1 MMTQAFYTGI
11 SGLQAHQTAID
22 VVADNLANTS
32 TPGYRGYTGEF
43 ASLFEQSVAT
53 PGNSPI
59 DNTIGV
65 GTRIDAT
72 VMNLN
77 QGSLLLSDRN
87 TDMAIDGDGWFGIEG
102 NNDIFYTRAGN
113 FTFDANN
120 DLVTADDAFFVLGTQ
135 GNNIENG
142 VLTRKI
148 TDLPLGDVASQEKL
162 RFPKT
167 LTYPPVPTSE
177 ASFSGNIG
185 TGDVVTVISASAV
198 DAQNNKN
205 QIKLTFTKS
214 AVQNALGT
222 RWDIQGVT
230 QSLDG
235 NTIYDTQTGIVEF
248 NERGAIASNT
258 LRSVNNN
265 GTSVTIDLGSD
276 FTGITA
282 IDNVPSSVSSS
293 SNGTIGGDLVGYDI
307 NQNAEVIAT
316 FTNGEQSSVGKIA
329 LFHFQ
334 NDQGLTRITG
344 TRFQQ
349 SSNSGN
355 ALFFQNADGRNI
367 LGANVT
373 NYKVEGSN
381 VRLEEGL
388 TQLIVLQRS
397 YDANSKS
404 ITTADQMMQKALSMD
419 A

>member
-11 SGLQAHQTAID
+11 SGLQAHQMAID
-22 VVADNLANTS
+22 VLADNLANTS

-43 ASLFEQSVAT
+43 ASLFEQSIAT
-53 PGNSPI
+53 AGSSPI

-72 VMNLN
+72 AMDLS
-77 QGSLLLSDRN
+77 QGSLLLSDQS
-87 TDMAIDGDGWFGIEG
+87 TDIAIDGDGWFGVEG
-102 NNDIFYTRAGN
+102 NADVFYTRAGN

-120 DLVTADDAFFVLGTQ
+120 DLVTAGDGFFVLGTR
-135 GNNIENG
+135 GKNIENG
-142 VLTRKI
+142 VLTKTI
-148 TDLPLGDVASQEKL
+148 TELPLGDVASQEKL

-167 LTYPPVPTSE
+167 LSYPAEPTSE
-177 ASFSGNIG
+177 AKFFGNLG
-185 TGDVVTVISASAV
+185 TGDTVTVISASAV
-198 DAQNNKN
+198 DPQNNKN
-205 QIKLTFTKS
+205 QLKLTFTKS
-214 AVQNALGT
+214 AAQNALGT
-222 RWDIQGVT
+222 RWDIKGVT

-235 NTIYDTQTGIVEF
+235 NTVYDTRLGIVEF
-248 NERGAIASNT
+248 DERGAIASNT
-258 LRSVNNN
+258 LKSINNN
-265 GTSVTIDLGSD
+265 GANVSIDLGSD

-282 IDNVPSSVSSS
+282 IDNVAASVSSS

-307 NQNAEVIAT
+307 NPNAEVIAT
-316 FTNGEQSSVGKIA
+316 FSNGMQSSVGKIA

-334 NDQGLTRITG
+334 NDQGLMRITG

-349 SSNSGN
+349 SSNSGDAIFYKDVKGN
-355 ALFFQNADGRNI
+355 NI

-373 NYKVEGSN
+373 NFKTEGSN
-381 VRLEEGL
+381 VRLDVGL

-397 YDANSKS
+397 YDANAKS

>member
-22 VVADNLANTS
+22 VLADNLANTS
-32 TPGYRGYTGEF
+32 TPGFRGYTGEF

-72 VMNLN
+72 VMDLN
-77 QGSLLLSDRN
+77 QGSLLLSDQS
-87 TDMAIDGDGWFGIEG
+87 TDIAIDGDGWFGIEG
-102 NNDIFYTRAGN
+102 NQDTLYTRAGN

-120 DLVTADDAFFVLGTQ
+120 DLVTADDAFFVLGTR

-142 VLTRKI
+142 VLTSTI

-167 LTYPPVPTSE
+167 LSYPAEPTSE
-177 ASFSGNIG
+177 ANFFGNIG
-185 TGDVVTVISASAV
+185 TGDEVTVISASAV
-198 DAQNNKN
+198 DPQSNKN
-205 QIKLTFTKS
+205 QLKLTFTKS

-222 RWDIQGVT
+222 RWDIQAVT

-235 NTIYDTQTGIVEF
+235 NTIYDTRTGIVEF
-248 NERGAIASNT
+248 DERGAIASNSLT
-258 LRSVNNN
+258 SIDNN
-265 GTSVTIDLGSD
+265 GANVSINLGSD

-282 IDNVPSSVSSS
+282 IDNVPVSVSSS
-293 SNGTIGGDLVGYDI
+293 ANGTIGGDLVGYDI
-307 NQNAEVIAT
+307 NPNAEVIAT
-316 FTNGEQSSVGKIA
+316 FTNGMQSSVGKIA

-349 SSNSGN
+349 SSNSGE
-355 ALFFQNADGRNI
+355 ALFFQDANGRNI

-373 NYKVEGSN
+373 NFKVEGSN
-381 VRLEEGL
+381 VRLDVGL